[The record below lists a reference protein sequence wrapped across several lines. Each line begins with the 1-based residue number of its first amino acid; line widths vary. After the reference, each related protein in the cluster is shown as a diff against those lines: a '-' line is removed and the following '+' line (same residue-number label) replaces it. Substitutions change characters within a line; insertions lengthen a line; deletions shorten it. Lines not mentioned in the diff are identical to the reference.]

1 MTLVARLWKW
11 AAILSGGCLLLAGLL
26 TVWLPLPTGLPLMLF
41 GLIVLLR
48 HSPTVRSWV
57 QRGEAGMPMLR
68 RLRERVLPRDEQR

>member
-48 HSPTVRSWV
+48 HSPTAREWLR
-57 QRGEAGMPMLR
+57 RGEAALPMLR
-68 RLRERVLPRDEQR
+68 RLRERVLPGDGQR